1 MQISCT
7 IISLLILFIDIILY
21 FHYNLTNEEE
31 HHHRDF
37 SGKFLLL
44 ALMNNSF
51 RIIHSFLTNVVFF
64 NVYIKYR
71 SNV

>member
-51 RIIHSFLTNVVFF
+51 RIIHSFLIFVLFLFICMNYRNNV
-64 NVYIKYR
+64 
-71 SNV
+71 